1 MFEALNTTS
10 AIHFGSAYLQSLPTQ
25 IMGGDV
31 GAIVI
36 GLILFY
42 ISLIILNKL
51 SYYLLKVIKYLVVV
65 AIVLSAFYSLIM
77 TFLEK
82 FAGADPTYTILGL
95 IGIAVGFVGV
105 IIALYSLFKQA
116 TKTTKLA
123 TANNAKM
130 LAYHKQL
137 LMDEKARLEN
147 ERKRLEME
155 RVKVK
160 KSALQQIVTKQ
171 SVLLSIVTYIMIAEF
186 GVFSSVTISA
196 PTPEIGMI
204 MAGMFIVGVVA
215 YVYKTYP
222 HPIVGLKYLAV
233 AFVFAYL
240 LSLLL
245 GHYWVGH
252 TLKELFSEAYFTL
265 DSMVAFITGVA
276 LSLFMGSKS

>member
-1 MFEALNTTS
+1 MLLNATT
-10 AIHFGSAYLQSLPTQ
+10 AVGFASAYMQAMPAQ

-42 ISLIILNKL
+42 ITLIVLNKL

-65 AIVLSAFYSLIM
+65 AIVLSAFYSLVT

-82 FAGADPTYTILGL
+82 FAGANPSYMGLGL
-95 IGIAVGFVGV
+95 LGIAVGFIGV
-105 IIALYSLFKQA
+105 VIALYSLYKQA
-116 TKTTKLA
+116 TRASSLA
-123 TANNAKM
+123 KARNMKM
-130 LAYHKQL
+130 LAYQKQL
-137 LMDEKARLEN
+137 LAEEKARLES
-147 ERKRLEME
+147 EKRRLEAE
-155 RVKVK
+155 KAQVK
-160 KSALQQIVTKQ
+160 KSSLQNIVKKEG
-171 SVLLSIVTYIMIAEF
+171 VLLSIITYIMIAEF

-204 MAGMFIVGVVA
+204 MVAMFVVGVVA

-222 HPIVGLKYLAV
+222 HPMVGLKYLAV

-245 GHYWVGH
+245 GYYWVGH
-252 TLKELFSEAYFTL
+252 TLRELLSKAYFTL

>member
-1 MFEALNTTS
+1 MLEALNTTS
-10 AIHFGSAYLQSLPTQ
+10 AVHFGTAYLQSLPAQ
-25 IMGGDV
+25 IMAGDV

-51 SYYLLKVIKYLVVV
+51 SYYLLKVIKYVVVV
-65 AIVLSAFYSLIM
+65 AIVLSAFYSLVM

-82 FAGADPTYTILGL
+82 FAGADPTYMILGL

-105 IIALYSLFKQA
+105 VIALYSLYKQA
-116 TKTTKLA
+116 TKTTKIA
-123 TANNAKM
+123 TARSAKM
-130 LAYHKQL
+130 LAYQKQL
-137 LMDEKARLEN
+137 LLEEKGKLES
-147 ERKRLEME
+147 ERKHLEME

-160 KSALQQIVTKQ
+160 KSALQQIVNRQ
-171 SVLLSIVTYIMIAEF
+171 SVLLSIITYIMIAEF

-204 MAGMFIVGVVA
+204 MVGMFVVGVVA

-222 HPIVGLKYLAV
+222 HPIDGLKYLAI

-252 TLKELFSEAYFTL
+252 TLQELLSAAYFTL
-265 DSMVAFITGVA
+265 DSMGAFITGVA